1 MSPSLLL
8 SFLSRAIPGACQT
21 LLTGFGLLT
30 RDLLSKSSHRQFNPA
45 LAEVRLTPV
54 AADLC
59 STQVNRESHGRVE
72 ALIRGLIPA
81 FQSSI
86 VTRHSSIL
94 QPMASSRTKSQV
106 IQSGPAGGP
115 TGSWLP
121 YAAAFWPDFRGG
133 VPGSIGKRRSNQFTD
148 CGKEST

>member
-8 SFLSRAIPGACQT
+8 SFLSRDIHGACQT
-21 LLTGFGLLT
+21 LPTGFGLLT
-30 RDLLSKSSHRQFNPA
+30 RDFLSKCSHRRFKPA

-59 STQVNRESHGRVE
+59 STRVNRESHGRVE

-86 VTRHSSIL
+86 VNRQSPIL

-115 TGSWLP
+115 TGSWLL
-121 YAAAFWPDFRGG
+121 A
-133 VPGSIGKRRSNQFTD
+133 PGF
-148 CGKEST
+148 